1 VSARPRSWTTIGSAS
16 DTGASAMMDVTPSRT
31 QEPMPPPIRILHQ
44 AVRPFVAAGLRG
56 GIPTPLTAA
65 VPTDAPVG
73 VVPGPD
79 PDRILVLGGIGGS
92 GVGVRTHAEG
102 VAAQS
107 ARALAGITGR
117 GVAWRTVPLADQHL
131 AATQEAVRQITEL
144 HRYDVV
150 LVMPGVAD
158 ALELARITPWVHR
171 LEDLLDHLVEQTAD
185 NSMVIVSD
193 VPQVSQYV
201 EAGAFVRGLFR
212 DHAARLSERKAEVCA
227 RFPQATSTR
236 LPDAG
241 PVDFVDGEFR
251 YSSMYRRWGEHVG
264 RVVAD
269 LQSER
274 GHA

>member
-1 VSARPRSWTTIGSAS
+1 MS
-16 DTGASAMMDVTPSRT
+16 
-31 QEPMPPPIRILHQ
+31 PPIRLLHQ
-44 AVRPFVAAGLRG
+44 TVRPFVAAGLRG

-79 PDRILVLGGIGGS
+79 PDRILALGGIGGS
-92 GVGVRTHAEG
+92 GVGLRTHTEG

-107 ARALAGITGR
+107 ARALAALTGR
-117 GVAWRTVPLADQHL
+117 GVEWRTVPLADQHL
-131 AATQEAVRQITEL
+131 TATQEAVRQITEL

-185 NSMVIVSD
+185 NSTVLVSD

-201 EAGAFVRGLFR
+201 EAGSFVRGLFR
-212 DHAARLSERKAEVCA
+212 DHAMYLSQRKAEVCA
-227 RFPQATSTR
+227 RFPQVASVK

-241 PVDFVDGEFR
+241 PVDFEGGEFR
-251 YSSMYRRWGEHVG
+251 YASMYRRWGEHVG
-264 RVVAD
+264 RVIAD
-269 LQSER
+269 LQAER
-274 GHA
+274 GGV

>member
-1 VSARPRSWTTIGSAS
+1 MT
-16 DTGASAMMDVTPSRT
+16 
-31 QEPMPPPIRILHQ
+31 PPIRVLHQ
-44 AVRPFVAAGLRG
+44 AIRPFVAASLRG

-73 VVPGPD
+73 SVPGPD
-79 PDRILVLGGIGGS
+79 
-92 GVGVRTHAEG
+92 HADG

-107 ARALAGITGR
+107 AEALSAITGR
-117 GVAWRTVPLADQHL
+117 GVDWRTVPLADQHL
-131 AATQEAVRQITEL
+131 TATQEAVRQITEL

-158 ALELARITPWVHR
+158 SLELARITPWVHR

-185 NSMVIVSD
+185 NSIVLVSD

-212 DHAARLSERKAEVCA
+212 DHAAYMSQQKAEACA
-227 RFPQATSTR
+227 RFPQVVSIT

-241 PVDFVDGEFR
+241 PVDFEDGVFR

-269 LQSER
+269 LQAER
-274 GHA
+274 GGQ

>member
-1 VSARPRSWTTIGSAS
+1 MT
-16 DTGASAMMDVTPSRT
+16 
-31 QEPMPPPIRILHQ
+31 PPIRILHQ

-56 GIPTPLTAA
+56 GIPTPLTAT

-79 PDRILVLGGIGGS
+79 PDRILALGGIGGS
-92 GVGVRTHAEG
+92 GVGLRTHADG
-102 VAAQS
+102 VAARTATS
-107 ARALAGITGR
+107 LAELTGR
-117 GVAWRTVPLADQHL
+117 GVEWRTVPLADQHL
-131 AATQEAVRQITEL
+131 AATQDAVRQVTEL

-150 LVMPGVAD
+150 VVMPGVAD
-158 ALELARITPWVHR
+158 ALELARTTPWVHR

-185 NSMVIVSD
+185 NSLVLVSD

-212 DHAARLSERKAEVCA
+212 DHAMHLSERKAEVCG
-227 RFPQATSTR
+227 RFPQAVSVK

-241 PVDFVDGEFR
+241 PVDFEGGEFR
-251 YSSMYRRWGEHVG
+251 YSSMYRRWGAYVA

-269 LQSER
+269 LQAEGGTS
-274 GHA
+274 

>member
-1 VSARPRSWTTIGSAS
+1 MT
-16 DTGASAMMDVTPSRT
+16 
-31 QEPMPPPIRILHQ
+31 PPIRILHQ

-56 GIPTPLTAA
+56 GIPTPLTAT

-79 PDRILVLGGIGGS
+79 PDRILALGGIGGS
-92 GVGVRTHAEG
+92 GVGLRTHADG
-102 VAAQS
+102 VAARTATS
-107 ARALAGITGR
+107 LAELTGR
-117 GVAWRTVPLADQHL
+117 GVEWRTVPLADQHM
-131 AATQEAVRQITEL
+131 AATQDAVRQVTEL

-150 LVMPGVAD
+150 VVMPGVAD
-158 ALELARITPWVHR
+158 ALELARTTPWVHR

-185 NSMVIVSD
+185 NSLVLVSD

-212 DHAARLSERKAEVCA
+212 DHAMHLSERKAEVCG
-227 RFPQATSTR
+227 RFPQAVSVK

-241 PVDFVDGEFR
+241 PVDFEGGEFR
-251 YSSMYRRWGEHVG
+251 YSSMYRRWGAYVA

-269 LQSER
+269 LQAER
-274 GHA
+274 GTS